1 MYHFC
6 TYFDINYLLRGLTLY
21 RSLAATG
28 CNFTLDVLALDKETE
43 MTLAQL
49 QLPNLRT
56 IPLAVLEAW
65 EPRLGVAKMN
75 RSLIE
80 YYFTLSPLLPLY
92 ILKHDPQTELI
103 TYLDADLYFYS
114 SPEPIFTEL
123 GDRSILVIE
132 HRYPDHL
139 KSNERFGLFNV
150 QYESFRC
157 DSQGLTCL
165 ERWGD
170 QCLEWCYDRDEDTRY
185 ADQKYLN
192 EWPEL
197 YGESLAVL
205 QHKGAGVAP
214 WNWEKYRLELQHN
227 QMHVGGEPLIFYHFH
242 GVKIFHPCFISN
254 GLADWGIMPRRP
266 MRWLYAGYLR
276 QLRATRSWLHKQYG
290 VTTPVRDRII
300 RGKGMNLET
309 MREIAR
315 KAWIQGMLVC

>member
-6 TYFDINYLLRGLTLY
+6 TYFDRNYLLRGLTLY

-28 CNFTLDVLALDKETE
+28 CDFTLNVLALDAEAE
-43 MTLAQL
+43 NTLTL
-49 QLPNLRT
+49 LDLPNLKT

-65 EPRLGVAKMN
+65 EPGLEIAKGN

-92 ILKHDPQTELI
+92 ILKHEPQTEVI
-103 TYLDADLYFYS
+103 TYLDADLYFYG

-132 HRYPDHL
+132 HRYPDYL
-139 KSNERFGLFNV
+139 KTNERFGLFNV
-150 QYESFRC
+150 QYESFRH
-157 DSQGLTCL
+157 DTHGLACL
-165 ERWGD
+165 ERWRD
-170 QCLEWCYDRDEDTRY
+170 QCLEWCYDRDEPTRY

-192 EWPEL
+192 EWPER
-197 YGESLAVL
+197 YGDHLVVL
-205 QHKGAGVAP
+205 QHRGAGVAP
-214 WNWEKYRLELQHN
+214 WNWATYPLEIQHN
-227 QMHVGGEPLIFYHFH
+227 KMHVGGAPLIFYHFH

-276 QLRATRSWLHKQYG
+276 QLRTTRSWLSKDHG
-290 VTTPVRDRII
+290 VDLPLKDRFI
-300 RGKGMNLET
+300 RGQGINMAT
-309 MREIAR
+309 MQEIAR
-315 KAWIQGMLVC
+315 KAWAQGMVVV